1 MAGEFQ
7 AWVLP
12 PIAQGT
18 SPELLESP
26 GSCVPPDA
34 WQVLSELTVFETTWG
49 ATRGTQVH
57 F

>member
-26 GSCVPPDA
+26 GSCVPPVA
-34 WQVLSELTVFETTWG
+34 WRVLSELTVFETTWG